1 MSFEKLRVYQAAEL
15 MQSLVEHL
23 LERAPGVSAK
33 DADQLRRASA
43 SVPYNIAEAFGSE
56 HPGQKIYHLGIA
68 RGSADET
75 RAILRKLAKS
85 GALSPAATIR
95 PSILARTVAKMLTSW
110 IEALRGKPEED
121 KAD

>member
-15 MQSLVEHL
+15 MQSLVEQL

-75 RAILRKLAKS
+75 RAILRKLAKT
-85 GALSPAATIR
+85 GALSPATATR

-110 IEALRGKPEED
+110 IDALREKPLDD
-121 KAD
+121 KTD